1 MGVAAESDGTQGTV
15 WECPD
20 LFPLGSKHCLL
31 VSPLGPAPR
40 RVLYFL
46 GELDYGT
53 GRFKAETAGELDRG
67 PDFYAPQTFAGA
79 DRPILLAWMQSWK
92 GEIPT
97 TEHNWAGALTLPR
110 ELALDSAGRLVVR
123 PLAELEKLR
132 SSAIFRGTLALT
144 DGAPPFDL
152 SQGGLEVILRA
163 DPAGTGASEYGILFR
178 TAHGRERFTVGISQ
192 GRGEVYL
199 DITGI
204 PSSRGGVYS
213 LQLPAKNGRVELRF
227 FLDRSSLELFAAGAP
242 CSITA
247 RLYPSSPL
255 LVPELFTCGGAL
267 QAAVELWSLKAG
279 TG

>member
-1 MGVAAESDGTQGTV
+1 M
-15 WECPD
+15 
-20 LFPLGSKHCLL
+20 
-31 VSPLGPAPR
+31 
-40 RVLYFL
+40 
-46 GELDYGT
+46 
-53 GRFKAETAGELDRG
+53 
-67 PDFYAPQTFAGA
+67 
-79 DRPILLAWMQSWK
+79 
-92 GEIPT
+92 
-97 TEHNWAGALTLPR
+97 
-110 ELALDSAGRLVVR
+110 
-123 PLAELEKLR
+123 
-132 SSAIFRGTLALT
+132 
-144 DGAPPFDL
+144 
-152 SQGGLEVILRA
+152 ILRA

-242 CSITA
+242 AVSRRA
-247 RLYPSSPL
+247 
-255 LVPELFTCGGAL
+255 FTPAPRCWFLNFCGVGGAL

>member
-1 MGVAAESDGTQGTV
+1 MERGDPHHRAQLGRCPNLTQGAGPGL
-15 WECPD
+15 CRAP
-20 LFPLGSKHCLL
+20 GGA
-31 VSPLGPAPR
+31 SPRGAGKAQIQR
-40 RVLYFL
+40 YFSRNARVN
-46 GELDYGT
+46 
-53 GRFKAETAGELDRG
+53 GRG
-67 PDFYAPQTFAGA
+67 
-79 DRPILLAWMQSWK
+79 
-92 GEIPT
+92 
-97 TEHNWAGALTLPR
+97 
-110 ELALDSAGRLVVR
+110 
-123 PLAELEKLR
+123 
-132 SSAIFRGTLALT
+132 
-144 DGAPPFDL
+144 PPFDL

-255 LVPELFTCGGAL
+255 LVPELFACGGAL

>member
-31 VSPLGPAPR
+31 VSPLGRAPR

-97 TEHNWAGALTLPR
+97 NEHNWAGALTLPR

-123 PLAELEKLR
+123 PLASWKSCNSEALY
-132 SSAIFRGTLALT
+132 FRGTLVT
-144 DGAPPFDL
+144 DGAPPL
-152 SQGGLEVILRA
+152 IQPRGLEGESWGRS
-163 DPAGTGASEYGILFR
+163 AGTGASEYGILFR

-255 LVPELFTCGGAL
+255 LVPELFACGGAL